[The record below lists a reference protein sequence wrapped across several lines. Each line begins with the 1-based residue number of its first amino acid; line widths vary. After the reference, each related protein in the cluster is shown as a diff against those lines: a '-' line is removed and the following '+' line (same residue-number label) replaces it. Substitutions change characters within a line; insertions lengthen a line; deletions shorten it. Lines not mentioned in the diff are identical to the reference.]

1 MGDRSEDLRTRRLSD
16 RALRERGQLPLSLLL
31 EVTVPLERLRAVA
44 LEINVAPKGFRVEKA
59 PASALAPALAECKEP
74 KDLDRVVAL
83 LFEPRKEGIA
93 HPAPATDEPKSSPAE
108 PSEAT
113 QALRFQEQESKR
125 LQGEL
130 DRSRATGQRAAERES
145 SLRRTM
151 ELQAEELQQL
161 RAEVA
166 RLRDRAP
173 AVAPSASTDAERE
186 LVRRAH
192 DLELEIEAR
201 TVADDALRR
210 QLAADRSRIR
220 VLESEIEELEALL
233 PKGRKRKAPPP
244 EPEPDKRCYVP
255 YFLPSFYKSLIG
267 KERKSVERAV
277 QAVFLFCTE
286 GHAYPGLEVKQL
298 GGQDTWSMRASLGL
312 RVYFTKRADGDI
324 EVSELADRED
334 QHTTLRRLKER

>member
-31 EVTVPLERLRAVA
+31 EVTVPLERMRAVA
-44 LEINVAPKGFRVEKA
+44 HELNVAPKGFRVEKA

-83 LFEPRKEGIA
+83 LFEARMEGIA
-93 HPAPATDEPKSSPAE
+93 HPAPATDEPKPNAAE

-113 QALRFQEQESKR
+113 QALRFQEQEGKR

-130 DRSRATGQRAAERES
+130 ERARASALRAVERES
-145 SLRRTM
+145 SLRRTT

-161 RAEVA
+161 RGELA
-166 RLRDRAP
+166 RLRDRAT
-173 AVAPSASTDAERE
+173 ASAPTSASGAERE
-186 LVRRAH
+186 LASRVH

-201 TVADDALRR
+201 TTADDALRR
-210 QLAADRSRIR
+210 QLASDRSRMR